1 MANSRKL
8 SSRKGSLVIVIIVV
22 VLLLAGLG
30 KIIFTDSDEGTVTN
44 VPTYRV
50 KKGPLKI
57 SVTESGTIQAR
68 EQIIV
73 KSEVEGKTSI
83 ITLVDEGTHVKKG
96 DLLIEL
102 DSSALLDE
110 KIDQEIKVQ
119 NAEAAYVSARENLEV
134 VKNQAQSDVDKAQ
147 LAYDFAVQDLDK
159 YIEGEYP
166 NDLKELE
173 SKITLAREEVT
184 RAEDELEW
192 SRKLFKEKYISQTE
206 LEADEL
212 ALKQKKLDL
221 ELAQNNLNLLK
232 DFTHKRNLAQLESD
246 VSQAKMALERTIRK
260 AKADVVQVEATLQ
273 AKKSEDERQKDKLKK
288 IERQIEKAMI
298 FAPAEGVVIYATS
311 TEQGGH
317 HGPPVE
323 PLEEGT
329 QVRERQDLIHLPTTS
344 GVNAEIGVYE
354 VSLDKVSVG
363 QPVEITV
370 DAIPGER
377 FTGRVAYIAPLPD
390 AQAAFMNPDLKI
402 YDTLVYL
409 DSNGNTDLLRTGMS
423 CNAEIIVEQHK
434 EAVYVPVQAVIRTG
448 GKPTVYVLNGKNFEP
463 REIEI
468 GMDNNRM
475 IHVKSGLEPG
485 EIVSLAPPLREAEVD
500 TQEFEKLV
508 DVSDVPDIK
517 DIPASPGSAPGSEP
531 PAKGPGGGGFM
542 GRFDTDGDGQV
553 SQTEFTG
560 PADLFT
566 RFDGNGDGIIS
577 ADEAPTGPPG
587 GKKGSKGEGGGPGGG
602 PGSFPGG
609 GV

>member
-1 MANSRKL
+1 MVNGRKQ
-8 SSRKGSLVIVIIVV
+8 SSKKGPLIIAIVIII
-22 VLLLAGLG
+22 LLLAGLG
-30 KIIFTDSDEGTVTN
+30 KIMLFKSEDDSMAN
-44 VPTYRV
+44 VPTYTV

-57 SVTESGTIQAR
+57 SVTEAGSIQAR

-73 KSEVEGKTSI
+73 KNEVEGKTSVI
-83 ITLVDEGTHVKKG
+83 SLVEEGTRVKKG

-102 DSSALLDE
+102 DSSTLLDQ

-119 NAEAAYVSARENLEV
+119 NAEASYISARENLEV

-147 LAYDFAVQDLDK
+147 LAYDFAIQDLDK
-159 YIEGEYP
+159 YIKGEYP

-173 SKITLAREEVT
+173 SKITLAQEEVT
-184 RAEDELEW
+184 RIGDELEW
-192 SRKLFKEKYISQTE
+192 SKKLFKEKYISQTE

-212 ALKQKKLDL
+212 ALKQKQLDL

-232 DFTHKRNLAQLESD
+232 DFTYKRKLAQLESD
-246 VSQAKMALERTIRK
+246 VSQARMALERTIRK
-260 AKADVVQVEATLQ
+260 AKADVVQVEANLQ
-273 AKKSEDERQKDKLKK
+273 AKKSENERNKDKLQK
-288 IERQIEKAMI
+288 IEKQIKKATI
-298 FAPAEGVVIYATS
+298 LAPAEGIVIYATS
-311 TEQGGH
+311 TQQGGH

-354 VSLDKVSVG
+354 ASLDKVSVG

-370 DAIPGER
+370 DAIPGEK

-390 AQAAFMNPDLKI
+390 ARAAFMNPDLKI

-423 CNAEIIVEQHK
+423 CNAEIIVEQHQ
-434 EAVYVPVQAVIRTG
+434 EAMYVPVQAVTRVG
-448 GKPTVYVLNGKNFEP
+448 GKPTVYVYNGKDFEP
-463 REIEI
+463 RNIEI

-475 IHVKSGLEPG
+475 LHIKSGLEPG
-485 EIVSLAPPLREAEVD
+485 EIVSLAPPLREAEIE

-517 DIPASPGSAPGSEP
+517 EIPAGPSKAPGSERSSG
-531 PAKGPGGGGFM
+531 KKGGPGGGGFM

-553 SQTEFTG
+553 SQDEFTG
-560 PADLFT
+560 PAELFS
-566 RFDGNGDGIIS
+566 RFDSDGDGIIS

-587 GKKGSKGEGGGPGGG
+587 GKGGGKKGDGGPGG
-602 PGSFPGG
+602 FPGG
-609 GV
+609 GK